1 MSRTQKVLFLFLIAF
16 LATTSQSSHAVAKA
30 GDACKKAGSTTV
42 SSGKKFTCIK
52 SGKKLVWNKG
62 VAVAKPKPVQT
73 PAPLPTPT
81 PEPTPT
87 PTPTVYVPPT
97 PIATPIPAPI
107 VEKAPTGFAD
117 LVENYRGIPGAVWNE
132 AQKLATSGS
141 EKTTFELEFGPNTKL
156 QTEIGSPLIHLNM
169 ASRLWT
175 SYSQPKSTKAF
186 FYNFADLRWVQDKNR
201 ALGGSWHKP
210 EDLASNCTSAN
221 NCSSFGGAY
230 QGLGQ
235 LFLGLS
241 TEQKPLFNL
250 GFIRGNFAH
259 EYTHTVQYT
268 QLNAPANVKLP
279 CWFAEG
285 QPQVIGQALGFE
297 NLLDYGKSR
306 IGWISQP
313 AGVLGDYSP
322 ESFLKFYEQT
332 GGAGTGICNQS
343 VRFRVYDIGYFTV
356 EALSSIKG
364 IQASMDLV
372 VSVGKGNTFESS
384 FLSVYGVTWKEAAP
398 ILAKAVSRIY
408 LER

>member
-1 MSRTQKVLFLFLIAF
+1 MPKPFRYILALVILGSLITPQFGFAAVKTGASCKKIGAT
-16 LATTSQSSHAVAKA
+16 ATTN
-30 GDACKKAGSTTV
+30 
-42 SSGKKFTCIK
+42 GKKFTCVK

-62 VAVAKPKPVQT
+62 IAISAPKPTV
-73 PAPLPTPT
+73 TPT
-81 PEPTPT
+81 PVATPTPS
-87 PTPTVYVPPT
+87 PTPTVYEPPT
-97 PIATPIPAPI
+97 PIMTPTPAPI

-117 LVENYRGIPGAVWNE
+117 LVENYRGIPGVVWNE
-132 AQKLATSGS
+132 AQKLAASGS
-141 EKTTFELEFGPNTKL
+141 EKTTFELEYGPNTKL
-156 QTEIGSPLIHLNM
+156 QTEIGSPLVHLNM

-210 EDLASNCTSAN
+210 EDLASNCTSLN

-235 LFLGLS
+235 LFFGLS
-241 TEQKPLFNL
+241 TEEKPLWNL
-250 GFIRGNFAH
+250 GYIRGNFAH

-297 NLLDYGKSR
+297 NLVDYGKSR
-306 IGWISQP
+306 NAWVSQP
-313 AGVLGDYSP
+313 AGILGDYSP

-332 GGAGTGICNQS
+332 GGAGTGVCNQS

-384 FLSVYGVTWKEAAP
+384 FLAVYGITWKEAAP

>member
-1 MSRTQKVLFLFLIAF
+1 MKKALGVLIA
-16 LATTSQSSHAVAKA
+16 AVLVISPLSAFAAVKA
-30 GDACKKAGSTTV
+30 GDSCKKVGATATA
-42 SSGKKFTCIK
+42 SGKKFTCIK

-73 PAPLPTPT
+73 PTPTPTPAPTATPTPT
-81 PEPTPT
+81 PEPTPSGIPT
-87 PTPTVYVPPT
+87 PTPAPV
-97 PIATPIPAPI
+97 PAPI
-107 VEKAPTGFAD
+107 IEKVPTGFDD

-297 NLLDYGKSR
+297 NLVDYGKSR
-306 IGWISQP
+306 NGWISQP

-384 FLSVYGVTWKEAAP
+384 FLSAYGITWKEAAP